1 MALPELLDHG
11 RSAAVWHLSSAQGS
25 EDRRP
30 SAQCPVLGNSGQ
42 ASFHPVL
49 ALDTKPRT
57 GIDAII
63 SMLNKTYISS
73 MATF

>member
-1 MALPELLDHG
+1 M
-11 RSAAVWHLSSAQGS
+11 
-25 EDRRP
+25 P
-30 SAQCPVLGNSGQ
+30 SAQCWETRGQ

-57 GIDAII
+57 GIDTII

>member
-1 MALPELLDHG
+1 MAALRLRGACPLL
-11 RSAAVWHLSSAQGS
+11 SGS

-42 ASFHPVL
+42 ASFHPVP

-57 GIDAII
+57 GIYTII